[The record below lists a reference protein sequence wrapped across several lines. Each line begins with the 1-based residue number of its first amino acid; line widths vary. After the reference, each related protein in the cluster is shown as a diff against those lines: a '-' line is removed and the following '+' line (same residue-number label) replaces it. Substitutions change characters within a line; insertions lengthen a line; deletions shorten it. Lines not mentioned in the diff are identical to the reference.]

1 MEFVVRKTIIEDLE
15 QLPALYKSGF
25 GKDTNTQKMYE
36 KFEKLKNDEHYLF
49 YSAVTEENELVGF
62 MNVILHE
69 DIVEE
74 CKDFATVWNV
84 RAKYKRQGIA
94 TKMFQVMEQELKA
107 RDVDFI
113 NLTAV
118 NTDEANEFYK
128 KLGYEQYVENKIT
141 IVKRSPHSKS

>member
-1 MEFVVRKTIIEDLE
+1 MEFQIRKTTIEDLE
-15 QLPALYKSGF
+15 QLPELYKSGF
-25 GKDTNTQKMYE
+25 GKETNIPKMYE
-36 KFEKLKNDEHYLF
+36 KFEKLKNDSHYLF
-49 YSAVTEENELVGF
+49 YSTVTDENELVGF

-94 TKMFQVMEQELKA
+94 TKMFRFMEENLRKL
-107 RDVDFI
+107 DVDFI

-118 NTDEANEFYK
+118 NTEEANAFYQS
-128 KLGYEQYVENKIT
+128 LGYEKENGYFK
-141 IVKRSPHSKS
+141 KL